1 MSSYNNGD
9 VQTEYMDPQI
19 YVENGRASFSLD
31 ASKLAY
37 LPNMRLL
44 NVGVS
49 ANAATEYNRL
59 VGSMSVI
66 RNIRLLDGRTELS
79 ALRNPAT
86 YLGFK
91 SQQRTNADN
100 KSTASWLK
108 NSMVGLEPD
117 ENTNLLNHVYVGNSA
132 VDINQPDAAA
142 NGTKVGYLDLMEV
155 FPILG
160 ALPCLPT
167 DVFPNLRVEVEFHS
181 QASAQITKDGTKV
194 TKSVRPIL
202 AVDCVENPEL
212 VRALSRS
219 LKESGARWLEIEND
233 RISAAAVPD
242 AATGGTANKEQP
254 ISQQSMAYVGKRVER
269 LLICK
274 NLQDPANVATKPGK
288 LVLGY
293 GNLGSMALQAQ
304 TTQIRL
310 NGKNVF
316 PGFNG
321 ISRPNQRLGLLSD
334 EYGACSGFPG
344 SNLYKWAKTGEV
356 ILFGAAA
363 NEAAADVE
371 VKGKNFAGQLSY
383 DCVRIGAKVADLQIQ
398 ITRTADGVTPSAGGV
413 FVRPTNEAL
422 NINLY
427 AEVDKALVMGRDGQY
442 RIVYA

>member
-9 VQTEYMDPQI
+9 VHTEYVDPQI
-19 YVENGRASFSLD
+19 YVANNRASFALD

-44 NVGVS
+44 NVGCTV
-49 ANAATEYNRL
+49 ATAATAYNRL
-59 VGSMSVI
+59 VGSMSTI

-79 ALRNPAT
+79 ALRNPAV
-86 YLGFK
+86 YLAFK

-108 NSMVGLEPD
+108 NSLVGLEID
-117 ENTNLLNHVYVGNSA
+117 AVNEKLNHVYPNNV
-132 VDINQPDAAA
+132 VDLNQPDAAA
-142 NGTKVGYLDLMEV
+142 NATKVGYLDLMEC

-167 DVFPNLRVEVEFHS
+167 DVFPNLRIEVEFHS
-181 QASAQITKDGTKV
+181 QERDQITVSTANV
-194 TKSVRPIL
+194 TTSVRPLL

-219 LKESGARWLEIEND
+219 LKESGARWMEIESD
-233 RISAAAVPD
+233 RFNAPANAGAANTKQTIS
-242 AATGGTANKEQP
+242 E
-254 ISQQSMAYVGKRVER
+254 QSMAFVGKRVER
-269 LLICK
+269 LLMCK
-274 NLQDPANVATKPGK
+274 TLQDPGLANNAGTVI
-288 LVLGY
+288 GY
-293 GNLGSMALQAQ
+293 GAVASYALQDQ
-304 TTQIRL
+304 TTQVRL

-316 PGFNG
+316 PGFDG
-321 ISRPNQRLGLLSD
+321 ISRPNQRLGLISD
-334 EYGACSGFPG
+334 EYGACSAYPG
-344 SNLYKWAKTGEV
+344 SNLYNWSNGDLLVLIDGRAGKEYG
-356 ILFGAAA
+356 GA
-363 NEAAADVE
+363 
-371 VKGKNFAGQLSY
+371 LSY

-398 ITRTADGVTPSAGGV
+398 MTRTADGAAVAAGTI
-413 FVRPTNEAL
+413 RATNAAL